1 MPNHITFPT
10 LFLALF
16 CFSSSVFAKIDFAL
30 TCVGNGQSLVLV
42 AEHGVS
48 TDRVLDDVTT
58 DSVVATLTTTK
69 PSFNRSELLLAKEDE
84 KQFFYSE
91 LIDWAGLNYDKD
103 IYYFLDRDTLKL
115 TKYSAFPKS
124 IGRAKVVA
132 VYLCQRSSDPAVTH
146 SQVRSLLAKKLEE
159 QKIEK
164 EKQLR
169 KNKI

>member
-1 MPNHITFPT
+1 MPNHIVFPA
-10 LFLALF
+10 LFVALF
-16 CFSSSVFAKIDFAL
+16 CFSGSVFAKLDFAL

-42 AEHGVS
+42 AEHEAN
-48 TDRVLDDVTT
+48 TDRVLDDVLI
-58 DSVVATLTTTK
+58 DLVVATLTTTK

-91 LIDWAGLNYDKD
+91 LKDWVGLNYDKD

-115 TKYSAFPKS
+115 TKYSAFPKR

-132 VYLCQRSSDPAVTH
+132 VYSCQRSPNPDVTH

-159 QKIEK
+159 QKTER